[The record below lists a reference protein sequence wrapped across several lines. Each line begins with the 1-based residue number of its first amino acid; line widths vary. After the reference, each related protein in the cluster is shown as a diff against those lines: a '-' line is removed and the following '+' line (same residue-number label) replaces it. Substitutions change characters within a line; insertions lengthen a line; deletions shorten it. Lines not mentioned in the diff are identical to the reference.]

1 MTTILRTFLALS
13 LLATTRGPADWEQAF
28 IRQELTGLLVAG
40 EVMDAR
46 ELPYIFAK
54 PHEMAD
60 DTRMIRLRLESLAG
74 APPIDSHMAF
84 VGDRQ
89 AINDAL
95 ILNRSYQAWC
105 ASCLE
110 LNYFQSYYIAAS
122 NEAKQL
128 YEAWDL
134 LRDAKTTYYYAHIRR
149 QALNKLQKLLGVE
162 AFERGLMPPIVPTWH
177 MTRVR

>member
-1 MTTILRTFLALS
+1 MRTLLNTFLTLS
-13 LLATTRGPADWEQAF
+13 LLATTREPAEWEQAF

-40 EVMDAR
+40 EVMDVR
-46 ELPYIFAK
+46 ELNYIFAK

-60 DTRMIRLRLESLAG
+60 DTRMIRLRLETLAN
-74 APPIDSHMAF
+74 APAIESHMAF
-84 VGDRQ
+84 VADRQ
-89 AINDAL
+89 TINEML

-110 LNYFQSYYIAAS
+110 LHYFQSYYIAAS

-128 YEAWDL
+128 YDAWDL

-149 QALNKLQKLLGVE
+149 EALKKLEAKLGAE
-162 AFERGLMPPIVPTWH
+162 AFERGLMPPCLPTWR
-177 MTRVR
+177 MTGVR